1 MKITIDQNKL
11 ITITFTV
18 DEINETMTFK
28 DSFKLESPKPNFNDS
43 LTNFRGR
50 TITLI
55 KNLRTHFGVGVL
67 ILRQD
72 NFVKE
77 HIWQSRIKDFA
88 QVLRELE
95 KRGVVTV
102 NRTGEGG
109 HGTLRI
115 VDFKF
120 NY

>member
-18 DEINETMTFK
+18 DEINELNP
-28 DSFKLESPKPNFNDS
+28 SFELESPKPDFNS
-43 LTNFRGR
+43 GLHNFRKK
-50 TITLI
+50 TVDLVKKI
-55 KNLRTHFGVGVL
+55 RTHYGVGVSIKRKGSFLADL
-67 ILRQD
+67 IW
-72 NFVKE
+72 E
-77 HIWQSRIKDFA
+77 SRIKDFA

-95 KRGVVTV
+95 NRGVVTV
-102 NRTGEGG
+102 NRSGEGG